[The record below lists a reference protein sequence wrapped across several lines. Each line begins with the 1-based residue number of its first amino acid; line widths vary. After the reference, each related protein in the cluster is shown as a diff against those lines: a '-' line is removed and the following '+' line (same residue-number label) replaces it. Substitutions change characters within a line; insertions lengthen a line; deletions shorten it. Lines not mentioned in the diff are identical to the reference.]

1 MTSMNVFNDF
11 KYFTVLSKR
20 ITIDRV
26 PLRLP
31 YAVAFYSD
39 ACFNSGMNEHIL
51 LCLVEIPLILIDM
64 NRTCN

>member
-1 MTSMNVFNDF
+1 M
-11 KYFTVLSKR
+11 LSKR

-51 LCLVEIPLILIDM
+51 LCLVEIPLMLIDM
-64 NRTCN
+64 NRACN